1 MNLNA
6 EIRLPVSIERKL
18 ARLAF
23 GSKTR
28 ERCWRKLATHQR
40 HRMPIDESLRLF
52 AKQARAAGSLS
63 AQCYTLMRDRLSTGK
78 NMRETLAGL
87 ATPEEILLIHSS
99 QIGGKLPEG
108 LLLAADLLAAK
119 RKVIGAVIGAVAYP
133 AFLFALVVV
142 VLYAMSVVIIPQL
155 TAIPPVGKDP
165 PQSCTGFPASW
176 IPLPDLQPSSPSS
189 AF

>member
-6 EIRLPVSIERKL
+6 EIRLPADIERKL

-52 AKQARAAGSLS
+52 TKQARAAGSLS
-63 AQCYTLMRDRLSTGK
+63 TQCYAVMRDRLSAGK
-78 NMRETLAGL
+78 GMSEALTGL

-99 QIGGKLPEG
+99 QIGGKLSEG

-133 AFLFALVVV
+133 AFLFVLVNV

-155 TAIPPVGKDP
+155 T
-165 PQSCTGFPASW
+165 
-176 IPLPDLQPSSPSS
+176 
-189 AF
+189 